1 MSLLLRRFSSL
12 GHGKPPVSVRSSF
25 LSLSQGFSTSLLQTP
40 PCKIMFAEP
49 CGADLGK
56 LVVLNFN
63 ELYTTELKKVPLE
76 LVNDDDAAKIT
87 IGASHGWIATLK
99 EDGILRLQ
107 DDLNPVASDTYP
119 KRIPLPPLVTLPH
132 CQTKIITNVSMSLS
146 SPEDDEDCVVAVQWD
161 PSNPRDDPKFQ
172 SVRFKDMPK
181 LSKAKQNLMDFFCRS
196 EHLVESRPT
205 GETFLVKQY
214 KKTIKITKAGIARM
228 RTKALMLFKLDEE
241 GNAVYTQD
249 IGDLV
254 MFLSMS
260 EPFCVPATSFP
271 GLYPNYVRLYD
282 FDELGFISLNS
293 SYIRSRS
300 SLCLAPYHIPPQN
313 IVEYFGD
320 QIMVD
325 RSLVDILLLDKFFL
339 DSFVRE
345 AFGEDALV
353 KHAFLSQR
361 GRTKKTYAD
370 SGLMFRNMQT
380 CSPDIHQFEDLFKSY
395 KLSDDEMKNGFAER
409 SNIPDYDIVEEG
421 DLFEAPDSI
430 PEEPI
435 STVDP
440 LSAALRMI
448 SCGEVSS
455 QGLCDLPDLDLGSLQ
470 SGQQLLDKAFYEC
483 EKDLMMKSA
492 MMESPLSEVLDIKNI
507 SVVTTGINE
516 NQDMQKSS
524 ILFFDE
530 RKLGT
535 VHFQSP
541 LDRIIVNCTS
551 EDRREKLSRYRNEK
565 SRRNFGHKI
574 KYACRKALADNQ
586 PRIRGRF
593 SKTEERK

>member
-1 MSLLLRRFSSL
+1 
-12 GHGKPPVSVRSSF
+12 
-25 LSLSQGFSTSLLQTP
+25 
-40 PCKIMFAEP
+40 MFAEP

-63 ELYTTELKKVPLE
+63 ELYTTELEKKVPLE

-132 CQTKIITNVSMSLS
+132 FQTKIITNVSMSSS
-146 SPEDDEDCVVAVQWD
+146 SPEDDEDCVVAVKFLGPQLSFCKPASKLEWTNIKIENPCFYASRVIFSKKDNMFRILGDGGNLIGSWD

-172 SVRFKDMPK
+172 SVRLKDMPK
-181 LSKAKQNLMDFFCRS
+181 LSKAKQNLMDFCCRS

-260 EPFCVPATSFP
+260 EPFCVLATSFP

-282 FDELGFISLNS
+282 FDELGFISLSS

-313 IVEYFGD
+313 IV
-320 QIMVD
+320 
-325 RSLVDILLLDKFFL
+325 
-339 DSFVRE
+339 
-345 AFGEDALV
+345 
-353 KHAFLSQR
+353 
-361 GRTKKTYAD
+361 
-370 SGLMFRNMQT
+370 
-380 CSPDIHQFEDLFKSY
+380 KS
-395 KLSDDEMKNGFAER
+395 
-409 SNIPDYDIVEEG
+409 
-421 DLFEAPDSI
+421 
-430 PEEPI
+430 
-435 STVDP
+435 
-440 LSAALRMI
+440 
-448 SCGEVSS
+448 
-455 QGLCDLPDLDLGSLQ
+455 
-470 SGQQLLDKAFYEC
+470 
-483 EKDLMMKSA
+483 
-492 MMESPLSEVLDIKNI
+492 
-507 SVVTTGINE
+507 
-516 NQDMQKSS
+516 
-524 ILFFDE
+524 
-530 RKLGT
+530 
-535 VHFQSP
+535 
-541 LDRIIVNCTS
+541 
-551 EDRREKLSRYRNEK
+551 
-565 SRRNFGHKI
+565 
-574 KYACRKALADNQ
+574 
-586 PRIRGRF
+586 
-593 SKTEERK
+593 

>member
-146 SPEDDEDCVVAVQWD
+146 SPEDDEDCVVAV
-161 PSNPRDDPKFQ
+161 KFLGPQ
-172 SVRFKDMPK
+172 LSFCKPASK
-181 LSKAKQNLMDFFCRS
+181 LEWTNIKIKPLLLRLPS

-313 IVEYFGD
+313 IVE
-320 QIMVD
+320 
-325 RSLVDILLLDKFFL
+325 S
-339 DSFVRE
+339 
-345 AFGEDALV
+345 
-353 KHAFLSQR
+353 
-361 GRTKKTYAD
+361 
-370 SGLMFRNMQT
+370 
-380 CSPDIHQFEDLFKSY
+380 
-395 KLSDDEMKNGFAER
+395 
-409 SNIPDYDIVEEG
+409 
-421 DLFEAPDSI
+421 
-430 PEEPI
+430 
-435 STVDP
+435 
-440 LSAALRMI
+440 
-448 SCGEVSS
+448 
-455 QGLCDLPDLDLGSLQ
+455 
-470 SGQQLLDKAFYEC
+470 
-483 EKDLMMKSA
+483 
-492 MMESPLSEVLDIKNI
+492 
-507 SVVTTGINE
+507 
-516 NQDMQKSS
+516 
-524 ILFFDE
+524 
-530 RKLGT
+530 
-535 VHFQSP
+535 
-541 LDRIIVNCTS
+541 
-551 EDRREKLSRYRNEK
+551 
-565 SRRNFGHKI
+565 
-574 KYACRKALADNQ
+574 
-586 PRIRGRF
+586 
-593 SKTEERK
+593 